1 MDDKS
6 TILDE
11 IIQQVSLALFQK
23 WSNEVPQENRT
34 EDAMKDLSKN
44 ASNTTFFVVQMFMD
58 RFNDEASRLKD

>member
-44 ASNTTFFVVQMFMD
+44 ASNTTFFAVQMFMD